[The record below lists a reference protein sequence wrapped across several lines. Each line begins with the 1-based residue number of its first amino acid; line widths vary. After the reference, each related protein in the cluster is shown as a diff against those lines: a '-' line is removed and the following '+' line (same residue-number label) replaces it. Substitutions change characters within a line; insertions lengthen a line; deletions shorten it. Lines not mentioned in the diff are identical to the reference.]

1 MPRFDLPDRKG
12 PAKVVLYPHSHE
24 RVFVLPCDTED
35 PADIALLRKHPLLRE
50 SAIPALKESQS
61 PKPPK
66 EV

>member
-12 PAKVVLYPHSHE
+12 PAKVVLYPNSRE
-24 RVFVLPCDTED
+24 RIFVLPYDTED
-35 PADIALLRKHPLLRE
+35 PVDVALLRRYPLLAE
-50 SAIPALKESQS
+50 SASPAPKESPI